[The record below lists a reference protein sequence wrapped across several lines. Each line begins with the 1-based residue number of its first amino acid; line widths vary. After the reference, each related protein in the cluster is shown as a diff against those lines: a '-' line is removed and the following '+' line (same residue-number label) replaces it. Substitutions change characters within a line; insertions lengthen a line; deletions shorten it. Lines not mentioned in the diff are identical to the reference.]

1 MKKTSSSKAI
11 IKLVICLAVCAAAL
25 GIGVGTGMFGSIPA
39 AFKTIR
45 FSWNALIRLIIM
57 IALVLAI
64 KHLIVLILSLVKTD
78 NRRANT
84 VISIVSNA
92 LKYVAAIVII
102 CWGLTILGA
111 DVGTVVAGVGILA
124 LIIGFGAE
132 KLIADTVT
140 GVFMI
145 FENQYNVGDYI
156 EVGGFRGK
164 VTSIGIR
171 TTCLED
177 AGGNVKII
185 NNSDMNNLLNRSDHS
200 SYAVSTISIPYE
212 TDLEALE
219 AKFPEM
225 LSGIA
230 ARHGDIMMAA
240 PQYLGVEELAD
251 SSVVLKFIVE
261 VEDKNIYSA
270 GRMLNR
276 ELFLC
281 FRKAGVECPFPQ
293 MDVHSK

>member
-1 MKKTSSSKAI
+1 MKKISSSKAI
-11 IKLVICLAVCAAAL
+11 IKLAVCLAVCAAAL
-25 GIGVGTGMFGSIPA
+25 GIGVGTGMFGSVQA
-39 AFKTIR
+39 AFHTIR

-57 IALVLAI
+57 IALVLAVE
-64 KHLIVLILSLVKTD
+64 HLIIFILSLIKTN
-78 NRRANT
+78 NRRAQT
-84 VISIVSNA
+84 IISIVSNA

-132 KLIADTVT
+132 KLISDTVT

-185 NNSDMNNLLNRSDHS
+185 NNSDMSNLLNRSDHS
-200 SYAVSTISIPYE
+200 SYAVSTIAIPYE

-225 LSGIA
+225 LPGIA
-230 ARHGDIMMAA
+230 SRHEDVMMAA
-240 PQYLGVEELAD
+240 PVYLGVDELAD

-261 VEDKNIYSA
+261 VEDKYIYSA
-270 GRMLNR
+270 SRMLNR

-293 MDVHSK
+293 VDVHSK